1 MDNTDQAIAAPRK
14 KKFSVPVIPVIR
26 WGAVLFGLF
35 LALVTGLYAYS
46 VLDTARRMTDWI
58 LIGPVAIL
66 AIAAL
71 AVAVI
76 DDIRQDRA
84 GNAPASDTGN
94 GRIGGA
100 LAALV
105 LGYAGTVAWIGFD
118 IGTALFVA
126 LVLILHGERRL
137 HVLILAAL
145 PTAGILVYLFRH
157 VMGVPRPSL
166 LI

>member
-14 KKFSVPVIPVIR
+14 KKFSGPAIR

-46 VLDTARRMTDWI
+46 VLDTARRMTDWL

-71 AVAVI
+71 AVAII

-84 GNAPASDTGN
+84 GNAPASDAGN

-126 LVLILHGERRL
+126 LVLILHGERRV

-157 VMGVPRPSL
+157 VMGVPLPSL